1 MAVCRQSDQ
10 ANKSKRQVNGKR
22 VSRWRYRVERQNG
35 SDTENHIQ
43 D

>member
-10 ANKSKRQVNGKR
+10 ANKSKRQVSGKR
-22 VSRWRYRVERQNG
+22 VSRRRYRVERQKG
-35 SDTENHIQ
+35 SDTENQAQ